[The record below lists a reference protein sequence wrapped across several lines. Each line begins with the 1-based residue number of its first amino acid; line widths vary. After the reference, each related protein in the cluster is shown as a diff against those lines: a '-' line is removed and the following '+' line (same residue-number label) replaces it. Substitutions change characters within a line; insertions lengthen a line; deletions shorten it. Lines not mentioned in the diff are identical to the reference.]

1 MAVSSETSLHSVF
14 VVCFQRMGWADHVES
29 TGEMRNAQK
38 FWAEKL
44 KGRNQSEDEGVEG

>member
-38 FWAEKL
+38 FLIGNRPL
-44 KGRNQSEDEGVEG
+44 KKTIRR